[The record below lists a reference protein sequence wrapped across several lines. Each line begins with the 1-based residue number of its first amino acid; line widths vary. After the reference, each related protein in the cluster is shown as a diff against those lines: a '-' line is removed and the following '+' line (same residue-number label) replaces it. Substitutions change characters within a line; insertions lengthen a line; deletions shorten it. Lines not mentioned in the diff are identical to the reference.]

1 MEAVRQADKLERQV
15 VVYNLALLLAHT
27 RCEPHR
33 LHPANLSYMPNS
45 IHVERLLAEIDAMNA
60 SSNVASRSAISHTR
74 ISQHAGLEFLRGR
87 LYCSKHDD
95 YSTASRA
102 EACFLKVLAVN
113 RRHVDAK
120 ICLANLLCSEV
131 WSQSRW
137 PEAKVLVTQVL
148 LLQPHNVLA
157 RLMLAEMYHK
167 CLNDSGS
174 AYTALTPV
182 LERGPGGV
190 GSGDIGNTAF
200 DLWRQAVL
208 ECARMRRE
216 AGDAGGSLRILR
228 QAFLQSSQDLFLLKA
243 LVQQSLIEPY
253 MRVDAKEGS
262 PGQISRQKKERTDL
276 KDGQEVLQNEAIYLA
291 GLLASLAPHDAEALR
306 IAAMAMA
313 AQGEHQQAHRLRVQ
327 ADKAG
332 QGVDVVDDATR
343 MPYEYSLL
351 GPLGSLQ

>member
-1 MEAVRQADKLERQV
+1 
-15 VVYNLALLLAHT
+15 
-27 RCEPHR
+27 
-33 LHPANLSYMPNS
+33 MPNS

-87 LYCSKHDD
+87 LYCSRRL
-95 YSTASRA
+95 AARA

-120 ICLANLLCSEV
+120 ICLAKLLCSEV
-131 WSQSRW
+131 WSEGSEAATPRLLESPSSFAAVAESRW
-137 PEAKVLVTQVL
+137 PEAKILVQQVL
-148 LLQPHNVLA
+148 LQQPHNVPA
-157 RLMLAEMYHK
+157 RLMLAEIYQK

-174 AYTALTPV
+174 AYATLTPV

-190 GSGDIGNTAF
+190 ACGDIGNTAF
-200 DLWRQAVL
+200 YLWRQAVL

-216 AGDAGGSLRILR
+216 AGDAGGSLRILH
-228 QAFLQSSQDLFLLKA
+228 QAFLQSFQDLFLLKA

-253 MRVDAKEGS
+253 IRVE
-262 PGQISRQKKERTDL
+262 
-276 KDGQEVLQNEAIYLA
+276 EATRLA

-306 IAAMAMA
+306 MAAMAMT

-351 GPLGSLQ
+351 GPFGSLQ